1 MVCMKWIITKGR
13 CESRGDWKGI
23 DDTEVKKANGSV
35 ILICVCKL
43 KSESV
48 FNYLAKKR
56 YI

>member
-1 MVCMKWIITKGR
+1 MKWIITKGR

-23 DDTEVKKANGSV
+23 DDTEVKKTSGSV